1 MIPTVIIII
10 IIIIVEKLFG
20 YTKDSLFEMCNQI
33 ACRDFDNVSVA
44 LSVWFLSIEN

>member
-1 MIPTVIIII
+1 MISTV

-20 YTKDSLFEMCNQI
+20 YTKDSLFEMRNII